1 MRNNS
6 IISGVFWTM
15 GERCIAQIVSFIV
28 SIVLARLLSPADY
41 GVVAILLIFISIA
54 DVFVSNGFGA
64 ALIQK
69 KDADQLDFSTLLICS
84 VISSIVIYFIIYF
97 LAPVIADFYNNKNIV
112 LLMRVMALRIP
123 ISGYNTIQRA
133 YISRNMLFKKF
144 FFSTLGGTVV
154 SAIIG
159 ITMAYKGLGAWA
171 LVAQNL
177 GNTVVDTIVLSITID
192 WKPTFRFK
200 IERAISLMSY
210 GWKVLCTSVI
220 GTFFDQL
227 QSLAIGK
234 AFSSADLAYYNKG
247 NQIPSLVSSNVSNS
261 VMTVLFPA
269 FANFSDDYDMI
280 RKITRKAIRMMT
292 YISFPIMIGLAMTAR
307 PLITLLLTEKWEQ
320 SIEYM
325 KILSISVAF
334 GLVGDTGLQTIKAIG
349 RSDVLLK
356 LELVKKPVFLVLLVL
371 GLNYGTMGVAITT
384 VIYSFYA
391 MLMNFGTMGKLINY
405 HFSDQLKDVVSVA
418 ILSLIMGITV
428 YICNL
433 IPFCNYILE
442 IIFKTFIGVSVY
454 IFVSLVTRSQEFI
467 YLITF
472 IKEKL
477 G

>member
-1 MRNNS
+1 
-6 IISGVFWTM
+6 
-15 GERCIAQIVSFIV
+15 
-28 SIVLARLLSPADY
+28 
-41 GVVAILLIFISIA
+41 
-54 DVFVSNGFGA
+54 
-64 ALIQK
+64 
-69 KDADQLDFSTLLICS
+69 
-84 VISSIVIYFIIYF
+84 
-97 LAPVIADFYNNKNIV
+97 
-112 LLMRVMALRIP
+112 MRVMALRIP

-159 ITMAYKGLGAWA
+159 ITMAYKGFGAWA

-442 IIFKTFIGVSVY
+442 IIFKTFIGVLVY

>member
-97 LAPVIADFYNNKNIV
+97 LAPVLADFYNNKNIV
-112 LLMRVMALRIP
+112 PLMRVMALRIP

-144 FFSTLGGTVV
+144 FFSTLGGTVA

-159 ITMAYKGLGAWA
+159 IAMAYKGLGAWA

-307 PLITLLLTEKWEQ
+307 PLIILLLTEKWAQ

-356 LELVKKPVFLVLLVL
+356 LELVKKPVFLILLIL

-418 ILSLIMGITV
+418 ILSLIMGIAV

-442 IIFKTFIGVSVY
+442 IIFKTCIGMLVY
-454 IFVSLVTRSQEFI
+454 IIVSLVTRSQEFI

>member
-97 LAPVIADFYNNKNIV
+97 LAPVLADFYNNKNIV
-112 LLMRVMALRIP
+112 PLMRVMALRIP

-144 FFSTLGGTVV
+144 FFSTLGGTVA

-159 ITMAYKGLGAWA
+159 IAMAYKGLGAWA

-307 PLITLLLTEKWEQ
+307 PLIILLLTEKWAQ

-356 LELVKKPVFLVLLVL
+356 LELVKKPVFLILLIL

-418 ILSLIMGITV
+418 ILSLIMGIAV

-442 IIFKTFIGVSVY
+442 IIFKTCIGMLVY